1 MLGNKAITIMKTF
14 NEKLTIEQATELF
27 KFKGEIMFP
36 KTQHNLN
43 IMSLVI
49 SNYLKS
55 LRK

>member
-1 MLGNKAITIMKTF
+1 MKTF